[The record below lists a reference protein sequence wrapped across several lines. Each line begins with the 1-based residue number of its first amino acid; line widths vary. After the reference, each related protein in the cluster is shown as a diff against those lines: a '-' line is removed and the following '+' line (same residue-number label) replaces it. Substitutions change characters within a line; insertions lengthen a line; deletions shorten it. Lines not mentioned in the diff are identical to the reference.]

1 MDDAEADFH
10 RMADIYRWVYA
21 GKHYY
26 IGIAESNLA
35 EVYVEKKNYKEGER
49 LFSRSPQYVCPNPSV
64 RPPASGNRAGQARAR
79 DSPATPYSAAE
90 SESRAGYELLM
101 KTDQPAGELAQQ
113 GADRSRRRIR
123 CTEQTGAG
131 CQVSGGGN
139 RLVAEAG
146 KSRKQEVSQ
155 TSKIN

>member
-1 MDDAEADFH
+1 MLTHVPHCPTAGKTVDDAEADFH

-64 RPPASGNRAGQARAR
+64 RPPASGNRADQARR
-79 DSPATPYSAAE
+79 RPSPATPSF
-90 SESRAGYELLM
+90 SGR
-101 KTDQPAGELAQQ
+101 KRNP
-113 GADRSRRRIR
+113 RRI
-123 CTEQTGAG
+123 
-131 CQVSGGGN
+131 
-139 RLVAEAG
+139 
-146 KSRKQEVSQ
+146 
-155 TSKIN
+155 